1 MFYAQSVTCRYVD
14 VMSGTVRSVEKL
26 CVKNL
31 EDSRIKRKEV
41 IAPMLE
47 ARTQEQKARTET
59 KVPTGCKNFRQ
70 EGPVIQD
77 STAERYRLELVLLQ
91 TLNQVSPDDN
101 SLFKFILRKVV
112 GHLIEKQEN

>member
-91 TLNQVSPDDN
+91 NLKS
-101 SLFKFILRKVV
+101 
-112 GHLIEKQEN
+112 G